1 MGLTVDALIAG
12 ISCEIVGDL
21 NRFITDVSP
30 LERAGPTDLTFVV
43 DQDNLQKLP
52 ASQAGAVILNRD
64 LAADVQA
71 EVQAD
76 DQAESS
82 DRTLIFVDDAYGT
95 FLSMLMRLRPPR
107 SRRQIG
113 ISDKA
118 HISNSAQIGK
128 NVNVHPEV
136 CIGDDVVIG
145 DDCELLP
152 GVCVGEG
159 CRIGNRATLH
169 PRVVLYPD
177 VEIGDDVIVHAGVVI
192 GADGFGYRFVDGRYV
207 RIPHIGGVRI
217 ENDVEIGACTT
228 IDRGMLGQ
236 TVIGAGTKLDN
247 QVMIAHNCELGRHN
261 IMVSKVGMAGSVT
274 TGDYVVCAGQVGI
287 ADHLHLGTGCT
298 IGPQSGVVKDVPEG
312 ETFMGSPAIP
322 VLESKKVLM
331 SLKKV
336 PEMRRQLRSL
346 ERQVAELTN
355 LMRRLA
361 DGDSNAPEAAA

>member
-12 ISCEIVGDL
+12 ISCEIVGDIE
-21 NRFITDVSP
+21 RMITDVSP
-30 LERAGPTDLTFVV
+30 LDKAGPTDLTFVA
-43 DQDNLQKLP
+43 DRKNLKKLP
-52 ASQAGAVILNRD
+52 ASQAGVVIVNRD
-64 LAADVQA
+64 LAANFQG
-71 EVQAD
+71 EPT
-76 DQAESS
+76 
-82 DRTLIFVDDAYGT
+82 DRTLIFVEDAYDT
-95 FLSMLMRLRPPR
+95 FLALLIHLRPPR
-107 SRRQIG
+107 PRQQIG

-118 HISNSAQIGK
+118 HISDLAQIGK

-169 PRVVLYPD
+169 PHVVLYPD
-177 VEIGDDVIVHAGVVI
+177 VEIGDDVIIHAGVVI
-192 GADGFGYRFVDGRYV
+192 GADGFGYRFIEGRHE

-217 ENDVEIGACTT
+217 ENDVEIGSCTT
-228 IDRGMLGQ
+228 IDRAMLGQ

-261 IMVSKVGMAGSVT
+261 IMVSQIGMAGSVT

-287 ADHLHLGTGCT
+287 ADHLHLGTGST
-298 IGPQSGVVKDVPEG
+298 IGPQSGVVKDVPDG
-312 ETFMGSPAIP
+312 ETFMGSPAMP
-322 VLESKKVLM
+322 VLESKKVAM

-346 ERQVAELTN
+346 ERQVAELTY
-355 LMRRLA
+355 LISRPP